1 MTSWIVLPGVARV
14 TAAAISGAPIARVF
28 HNRSPIPEHLGTDPR
43 PRTQAIARR
52 THEYF
57 GTGFV
62 AGKVTTSFIDERL
75 HLLTAR
81 RSADRGTRLL
91 TYLAETTVNQPHGPN
106 TATFSPRSKLP
117 ELDLKAP
124 RPRGSRDDLLD
135 NVLT

>member
-1 MTSWIVLPGVARV
+1 MTSRIVLPGVARV

-62 AGKVTTSFIDERL
+62 AGKVTIEGVPASRQVRL
-75 HLLTAR
+75 LDGRTTMIIAEVWSTTDGRYRFDTLN
-81 RSADRGTRLL
+81 ADRE
-91 TYLAETTVNQPHGPN
+91 YIVLAHDHERQFNAVI
-106 TATFSPRSKLP
+106 ADWVRP
-117 ELDLKAP
+117 ERRA
-124 RPRGSRDDLLD
+124 
-135 NVLT
+135 